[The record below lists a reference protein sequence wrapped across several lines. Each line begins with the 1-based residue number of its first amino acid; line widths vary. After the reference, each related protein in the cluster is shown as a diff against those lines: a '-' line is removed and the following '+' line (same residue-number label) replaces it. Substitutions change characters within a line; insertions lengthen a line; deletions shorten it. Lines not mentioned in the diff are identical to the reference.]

1 MSEQN
6 TAKLNQLMNWLLDGV
21 VVDAATLEERGYAS
35 NLRTK
40 YLQSHWLSSPARGVF
55 KRPGSKLTWQ
65 SVVYSLQTLMSKD
78 VLVGGRTA
86 LELKGYTH
94 YLEFSGER
102 TIRLY
107 ADTAL
112 PAWLS
117 KLPELGVRF
126 EARRPDRL
134 FGSGNIKAV
143 CLAYRTASKMGAASL
158 DVEAFEWGRPGQA
171 ILISTLER
179 AVLELLETL
188 PDRDSFHQVDLVFE
202 GLSSLRPRKMQA
214 LLERC
219 RSIKTKRLFFFYA
232 RRHQHGWFKY
242 LDEAAVDLGHGKRS
256 IVPGGT
262 LDPHYL
268 ITVPSELTGQGAR

>member
-6 TAKLNQLMNWLLDGV
+6 AAKLNQLMNWLLDGV

-40 YLQSHWLSSPARGVF
+40 YLHSNWLSSPARGVF
-55 KRPGSKLTWQ
+55 TRPGSKLTWQ

-94 YLEFSGER
+94 YLEFSDER

-107 ADTAL
+107 ADTSL

-117 KLPELGVRF
+117 KLPELDVRF
-126 EARRPDRL
+126 EMRRPDRL

-188 PDRDSFHQVDLVFE
+188 PDGDSFHQVDLVFE

-256 IVPGGT
+256 IVSGGT

-268 ITVPSELTGQGAR
+268 ITVPSELAGQDAR

>member
-1 MSEQN
+1 MSEQKSS
-6 TAKLNQLMNWLLDGV
+6 KLNQLLNWLPDNA

-40 YLQSHWLSSPARGVF
+40 YLHSNWLSSPTRGVF
-55 KRPGSKLTWQ
+55 TRPGNKLTWQ

-86 LELKGYTH
+86 LEFKGYTH
-94 YLEFSGER
+94 YLELSGER

-117 KLPELGVRF
+117 KLPELDAKF
-126 EARRPDRL
+126 ETRRPDRL
-134 FGSGNIKAV
+134 FGSGNMKAV

-188 PDRDSFHQVDLVFE
+188 PDGDSFHQVDLVFE
-202 GLSSLRPRKMQA
+202 GLSSLRPRNMQA

-219 RSIKTKRLFFFYA
+219 RSVKTTRLFFFYA
-232 RRHQHGWFKY
+232 RRHQHGWLKY
-242 LDEAAVDLGHGKRS
+242 LDEASVDLGHGKRS
-256 IVPGGT
+256 IVPGGA

-268 ITVPSELTGQGAR
+268 ITVPSELAGQGAR